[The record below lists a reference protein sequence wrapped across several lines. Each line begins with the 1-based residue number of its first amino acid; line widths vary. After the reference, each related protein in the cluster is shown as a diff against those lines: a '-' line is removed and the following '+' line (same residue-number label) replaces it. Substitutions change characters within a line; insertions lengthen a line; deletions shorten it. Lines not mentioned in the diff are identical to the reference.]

1 MVSVP
6 APSDRAVNF
15 HTPSLTNAKPVPGV
29 RWSSKDMPR
38 SISRQR
44 CMLLEAA
51 ETANKKQNGYGSI
64 PIHTIFRGMNIHLPA
79 ILMFTRGTRFWHTAK
94 WLWPSLNSYEFWIKK
109 KPLALVFTCV
119 HYNWIR
125 LGRLH
130 HDEIWWMCFVGHIPW
145 SACSITVHETLK
157 ELAFT
162 SLQHWSQISTRTVGI
177 HWELRLCNVPKS
189 LHRKEMNKSH
199 VLYGDHSL
207 RPIHLNSSGD
217 DPNLTQKKTA
227 KLTRHDSTFFRDV
240 GASQW
245 VSLHFRTCKVIAFPF
260 PNLPDSQNNQ
270 NAVPLSIENHWN
282 SSQRYVMHIST
293 IVMR

>member
-1 MVSVP
+1 M
-6 APSDRAVNF
+6 
-15 HTPSLTNAKPVPGV
+15 
-29 RWSSKDMPR
+29 
-38 SISRQR
+38 
-44 CMLLEAA
+44 
-51 ETANKKQNGYGSI
+51 
-64 PIHTIFRGMNIHLPA
+64 
-79 ILMFTRGTRFWHTAK
+79 
-94 WLWPSLNSYEFWIKK
+94 
-109 KPLALVFTCV
+109 FTCV

-177 HWELRLCNVPKS
+177 HWELRLCNVSKS

-217 DPNLTQKKTA
+217 DPNLTQKNPA

-293 IVMR
+293 IVMRQWLW